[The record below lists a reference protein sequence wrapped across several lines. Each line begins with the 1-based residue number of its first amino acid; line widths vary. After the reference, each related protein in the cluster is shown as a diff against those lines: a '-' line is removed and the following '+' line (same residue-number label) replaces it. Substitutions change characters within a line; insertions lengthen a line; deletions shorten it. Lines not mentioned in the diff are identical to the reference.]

1 MNKSLS
7 DLWKKIRHNQS
18 TIISILLAG
27 MVLLWA
33 YGCQSQVRSL
43 LDHQLMVD
51 RDHLQLEVE
60 SLIAQAEL
68 RFKSLDQQDAFK
80 KALFDI
86 AVSYM
91 QGGQLNPAAVFVTLF
106 SIIGGGA
113 LIDNR
118 RKDVRIKSLKSEIAN
133 GNEKTATKKAKT

>member
-1 MNKSLS
+1 MRK
-7 DLWKKIRHNQS
+7 LWKAIRHNQS
-18 TIISILLAG
+18 TIISILLASTI
-27 MVLLWA
+27 LIWA
-33 YGCQSQVRSL
+33 YGCQSRVRSL
-43 LDHQLMVD
+43 VNPSVLVS
-51 RDHLQLEVE
+51 RDGLHLEVDNM
-60 SLIAQAEL
+60 IAQAEL

-86 AVSYM
+86 AVNYM

-106 SIIGGGA
+106 SIVGGGA

-133 GNEKTATKKAKT
+133 GNEKTKSKKVQP